1 MKLFPVTATLYIPIL
16 LYISQLYLFQNDI
29 FLETDFHRNHFL

>member
-29 FLETDFHRNHFL
+29 FFLLLGRNRLP